1 MQWIWGP
8 QSRASGKLPA
18 DFPARPSVCG
28 SRPPVGLL
36 PPSIL
41 ASFPTCYSGSKDGPC
56 SAWSP
61 QFLQTFGLLEEL
73 SCSFKPL
80 RPCLFAGEEAG
91 KEGWFPEGPCGM
103 RVLLYTP
110 HLTPPPLRGADNW
123 WDRSGGEENSK
134 DDGLGGS
141 ARHLGT
147 EGPQ

>member
-1 MQWIWGP
+1 MDLGAPI
-8 QSRASGKLPA
+8 SGKREAPCRFSCKALSV
-18 DFPARPSVCG
+18 RLQTPSRTASSFHPG
-28 SRPPVGLL
+28 FL
-36 PPSIL
+36 PP
-41 ASFPTCYSGSKDGPC
+41 CYSGSKDGPC

-147 EGPQ
+147 EGRK